1 MMAKRKNEQGR
12 DRNLL
17 YILYVNSDSI
27 IEGCYD
33 RYHASTK
40 ETKEEEEENEGE
52 DQIILYLTASE
63 PVSSRIP
70 EAAEA

>member
-1 MMAKRKNEQGR
+1 MNREGWKPFF
-12 DRNLL
+12 
-17 YILYVNSDSI
+17 ILYVNSTSM

-40 ETKEEEEENEGE
+40 EKKKEEEENEGE

-70 EAAEA
+70 EEAEA